1 MKINKEEI
9 KPTSNSVYN
18 TKDKDHFRTYYFLF
32 IYEIIENEALYS
44 KETRD
49 VKLKTI
55 GNVSNLNVSNF
66 TANLIYKDK
75 KIKIDLKR
83 VENCFYL
90 DENSTYEFYGIFNVI
105 KSLIRFKREKFILL

>member
-9 KPTSNSVYN
+9 KVTSNNAYN
-18 TKDKDHFRTYYFLF
+18 TKDKDLFRTYYFLF
-32 IYEIIENEALYS
+32 IHEIIENECLYS

-55 GNVSNLNVSNF
+55 GNVSNYNYENCTADLN
-66 TANLIYKDK
+66 YKEK

-83 VENCFYL
+83 VENSFNL
-90 DENSTYEFYGIFNVI
+90 DQNFIYEFYGIFNVNHNI
-105 KSLIRFKREKFILL
+105 K